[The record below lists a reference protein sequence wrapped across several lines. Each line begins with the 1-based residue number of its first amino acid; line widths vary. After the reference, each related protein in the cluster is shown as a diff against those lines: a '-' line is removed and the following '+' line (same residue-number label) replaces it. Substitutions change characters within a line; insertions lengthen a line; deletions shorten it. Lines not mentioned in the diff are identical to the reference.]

1 MSSLATLRFSP
12 GPFGESVYI
21 NTRLESCGST
31 IPCSEMSNSELFSL
45 QTTLNEALD
54 AFRAE
59 IAAQNLPEPSLQ
71 TSEPHPM
78 DHITYL
84 PSPVMFEA
92 RRAALACLGQLM
104 ALIRNPYD
112 AIAASSWSAIEPA
125 SLRLAAYLD
134 LATIIGDSEDGI
146 SVSEL
151 TAKTGIEEAKL
162 ERVFRCLIT
171 QGWFREPREG
181 YFANSRMSNIIKNDQ
196 PGFHMATTMN
206 HLVSKSAVYL
216 PNMINHPDPEYRK
229 KADPSHCAFQMA
241 FNTDLPYFGPVSWCS
256 KHPEDA
262 TRFALAMG
270 GVGPSSDPGTA
281 GDFPWTE
288 ICKGKDALVDLGGGQ
303 GTLCCSLA
311 LKYPEIEQFIV
322 QDLADCREAAEA
334 NIKSKNLTDRVIF
347 EEQDFFTPQK
357 RKGKYVF
364 VIQRVLHNWSNENGG
379 LPLLVS
385 SEITHLLEGAK
396 ILRQIRDVLNEE
408 SNLLIIESLNKPAVV
423 SSTGPSLKES
433 LSKLDNNVYSPVPP
447 PPFVPINFGEAN
459 RNPNSLNVVLS
470 AVCGAF
476 GRTLP
481 QMEEMV
487 AKAGLKI
494 KKIHATRGWPSIIEV
509 GLA

>member
-1 MSSLATLRFSP
+1 MIQQS
-12 GPFGESVYI
+12 
-21 NTRLESCGST
+21 
-31 IPCSEMSNSELFSL
+31 CSEMSELFSL

-71 TSEPHPM
+71 TSESHPM

-104 ALIRNPYD
+104 VLIRNPYD

-125 SLRLAAYLD
+125 SLRLAADLD
-134 LATIIGDSEDGI
+134 LATIIGDSEDGV
-146 SVSEL
+146 SLSEL
-151 TAKTGIEEAKL
+151 TAKTRIEEAKL

-181 YFANSRMSNIIKNDQ
+181 YFANNRMSNIIKNDQ

-206 HLVSKSAVYL
+206 HLFSKTAVYF
-216 PNMINHPDPEYRK
+216 PDMINHPDPEYRK
-229 KADPSHCAFQMA
+229 KTDPSHCAFQMA
-241 FNTDLPYFGPVSWCS
+241 FNTDLPYFGSVSWCS
-256 KHPEDA
+256 TYPEEA

-281 GDFPWTE
+281 ADFPWTE
-288 ICKGKDALVDLGGGQ
+288 ICKGKDALVDIGGGQ

-311 LKYPEIEQFIV
+311 LKYPEIKQFIV
-322 QDLADCREAAEA
+322 EDLVDCREAAEA

-357 RKGKYVF
+357 LKGKYVF
-364 VIQRVLHNWSNENGG
+364 VIQRVLHDWSTED
-379 LPLLVS
+379 
-385 SEITHLLEGAK
+385 GAK

-408 SNLLIIESLNKPAVV
+408 SNLLIIESLIKPAVV

-459 RNPNSLNVVLS
+459 RNQNGLNVGLS
-470 AVCGAF
+470 ALCNAF
-476 GRTLP
+476 ERTLP
-481 QMEEMV
+481 QMEEMI